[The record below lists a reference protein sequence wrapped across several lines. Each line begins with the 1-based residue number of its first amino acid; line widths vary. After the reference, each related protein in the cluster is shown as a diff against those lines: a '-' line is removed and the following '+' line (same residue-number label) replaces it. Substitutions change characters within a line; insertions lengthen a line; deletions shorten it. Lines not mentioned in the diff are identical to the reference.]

1 MNRQVLDTIYI
12 KGLKTE
18 TVIGILNWEKE
29 KFQPLIFD
37 IEMDLPIF
45 KAAKSDDIADT
56 VDYAKVSE
64 DVINLV
70 KNSRYDLLETLC
82 EAISNHIFEH
92 FTAVEVLRIS
102 VSKPMAVTETDT
114 VGIKM
119 TRYSHRAKNE
129 A

>member
-1 MNRQVLDTIYI
+1 MTLQALDTIYI

-45 KAAKSDDIADT
+45 KAAKSDDIDDT
-56 VDYAKVSE
+56 VDYGKVSE
-64 DVINLV
+64 DIINLV

-82 EAISNHIFEH
+82 EAISNHIFKY
-92 FTAVEVLRIS
+92 FAAVQVLRIT

-114 VGIKM
+114 VGIKI
-119 TRYSHRAKNE
+119 TRYNPASDY
-129 A
+129 

>member
-45 KAAKSDDIADT
+45 KAAKSDDIGDT

-92 FTAVEVLRIS
+92 FSAVQVLRIT

-114 VGIKM
+114 VGVKM
-119 TRYSHRAKNE
+119 TRYNHSLKN
-129 A
+129 

>member
-45 KAAKSDDIADT
+45 KAAKSDDIEDT

-92 FTAVEVLRIS
+92 FSAVQVLRIT

-114 VGIKM
+114 VGVKM
-119 TRYSHRAKNE
+119 TRYNHSLKN
-129 A
+129 